1 MHVLDQSI
9 IGLPDEPSLLAE
21 VSLCLAEES
30 DLPRF
35 NQLLAKEHY
44 LQNPTVVGRTLRYIA
59 KYRGEWVALLVFSSA
74 AYHLKARDR
83 WLEWSPDEVQQR
95 RNWLA
100 QNSRFLVLAN
110 RMRWPN
116 LGSQVL
122 KLACQRLSEDW
133 RKCFGEP
140 VLAVESF
147 IDPYRTQGTS
157 YRAAGWQAL
166 GPTEGWE
173 RSWHD
178 FYTDTKH
185 PKELWVKALDPVS
198 LAMVKMG
205 QLPAGLTQ
213 AVLPPDC
220 PLPTRQ
226 LGSLWQHFHDFI
238 TDPRK
243 ARGQRYELATILAI
257 SALALTAGCKGP
269 HAIFEF
275 ADGLNHGQRR
285 RLRCRRRPEARH
297 EFDVPC
303 ERTFRRVLKVVS
315 SDSLKDALV
324 AWMKQEQPQALKLL
338 HLDGKAVKNAAP
350 APPWKRKLQPEEE
363 SEIPLDQQKPKADKC
378 LMLVNFMTSDQQLI
392 DQIAVP
398 SDTNEEA
405 AVAAHWEKMDL
416 AGVCLT
422 SDAAHTTRNNCR
434 KLTLEKGADYLFEI
448 KGNQPHAL
456 AKAEQLLPGAFPPSG
471 SDGREGTR
479 PD

>member
-9 IGLPDEPSLLAE
+9 TGLPDEPGLLEE
-21 VSLCLAEES
+21 VTLCLAEES

-35 NQLLAKEHY
+35 NQLLSKEHY
-44 LQNPTVVGRTLRYIA
+44 LQNPTVVGRRLRYIA

-83 WLEWSPDEVQQR
+83 WLEWSPAEVEQR
-95 RNWLA
+95 RHWLA
-100 QNSRFLVLAN
+100 QNSRFLVLASK
-110 RMRWPN
+110 MRWPN
-116 LGSQVL
+116 LGSHLL
-122 KLACQRLSEDW
+122 KLACQRLPEDW
-133 RKCFGEP
+133 QKCFGEP
-140 VLAVESF
+140 VLALESF
-147 IDPYRTQGTS
+147 IDPYRNQGTA
-157 YRAAGWQAL
+157 YRAAGWELL
-166 GPTEGWE
+166 GPTEGYQ
-173 RSWHD
+173 RSWRD

-185 PKELWVKALDPVS
+185 PKELWVKALDPVG

-226 LGSLWQHFHDFI
+226 LDSLWQHFHGVR
-238 TDPRK
+238 TDSRK
-243 ARGQRYELATILAI
+243 ARGQRYELATILTI
-257 SALALTAGCKGP
+257 SALAVIAGCKGP

-285 RLRCRRRPEARH
+285 RLRCRRRPHARH

-303 ERTFRRVLKVVS
+303 ERTFRRVLKVVNS
-315 SDSLKDALV
+315 ESLKEAIV
-324 AWMKQEQPQALKLL
+324 AWMKQEQPQPLKLL

-350 APPWKRKLQPEEE
+350 APPWKRKPRPEEK
-363 SEIPLDQQKPKADKC
+363 SEIPPDQQKPKADKC
-378 LMLVNFMTSDQQLI
+378 LTLVNFMTSDQQLI

-405 AVAAHWEKMDL
+405 AVAAHWEKLDL
-416 AGVCLT
+416 AGVCVT
-422 SDAAHTTRNNCR
+422 ADAAHTTRNNCR
-434 KLTLEKGADYLFEI
+434 KLTLEKGGDYLFEI

-456 AKAEQLLPGAFPPSG
+456 AKAEQLLLSAFPPSG